1 MFAGEVLTRLS
12 TNSEKEIKVC
22 RSISNQFDCDDRKT
36 AVPFSETTEKLQ
48 LTASR
53 NDFSA
58 LKSPTNQ
65 SQKRDSATG
74 SWSGHGAGDSAATS
88 RMLHVPYMDSK
99 LTSLLR
105 DSLGGNSRTVMI
117 TTLDPNI
124 ESYSHNLS
132 SLNLAMKAG
141 KVLNRPTANRIKTV
155 EKVTENSSCKEQIAC
170 SAVIVSQPTEFFSE
184 SAPAATTIRDK
195 KYSVILDNLQVMDL
209 EAGKRS
215 KVFPMYSHV
224 KIGIARHQFQ
234 TVRWGISPKLL
245 N

>member
-1 MFAGEVLTRLS
+1 MTRLS

-22 RSISNQFDCDDRKT
+22 QQRMMDSHGSISNQLDCDDRKT
-36 AVPFSETTEKLQ
+36 AVPFSESTEKLQ

-74 SWSGHGAGDSAATS
+74 SWSAHGAGDSAATS

-117 TTLDPNI
+117 TTIDPNI

-170 SAVIVSQPTEFFSE
+170 STVIVSQPTEFFSE
-184 SAPAATTIRDK
+184 SAPAATIRDK

-234 TVRWGISPKLL
+234 TVRWE
-245 N
+245 